1 MRSKIL
7 ARAAAPMLLGLL
19 VVAATATA
27 AEQKPSAATPT
38 SMNVQ
43 GVQVAID
50 PATGRLVEPTAE
62 QRAALSRAMLEES
75 INAPAARS
83 GPRGTAAPRNEA
95 EARRTLRT
103 FRLKDGRRAMGME
116 VPENLMNNLR
126 AERAADGSLHI
137 HHEGDTPQTATEV
150 TQ

>member
-7 ARAAAPMLLGLL
+7 VRAMAPMLLGLL
-19 VVAATATA
+19 VVAADATA
-27 AEQKPSAATPT
+27 AQQNPAPPPPA

-62 QRAALSRAMLEES
+62 QRAALSRAMLKES
-75 INAPAARS
+75 VKAPAARP
-83 GPRGTAAPRNEA
+83 GLRGVAVPRNEA
-95 EARRTLRT
+95 EARKTLRT
-103 FRLKDGRRAMGME
+103 IRLKDGRKALRME
-116 VPENLMNNLR
+116 VPENLMNNLH
-126 AERAADGSLHI
+126 AERCADGSVHI
-137 HHEGDTPQTATEV
+137 HHEGDTAQAATEV

>member
-19 VVAATATA
+19 VVAATANA
-27 AEQKPSAATPT
+27 AEQKPAVRSPA
-38 SMNVQ
+38 SINVQ

-75 INAPAARS
+75 VKAPAARA
-83 GPRGTAAPRNEA
+83 GLRRTAAPRNEA
-95 EARRTLRT
+95 EAQRTLRT
-103 FRLKDGRRAMGME
+103 IRLKDGRTAMGME
-116 VPENLMNNLR
+116 VPENLMNDLLV
-126 AERAADGSLHI
+126 ERSADGASHI
-137 HHEGDTPQTATEV
+137 HHEGDTPQAAQEV